1 MNDRLVD
8 SPSICEFFRGSMF
21 WAMMMVFVRVEY
33 SGVERWEG
41 EVYNQDEE
49 GDEKDIECKLY
60 IA

>member
-1 MNDRLVD
+1 
-8 SPSICEFFRGSMF
+8 
-21 WAMMMVFVRVEY
+21 MMMVFVRVEY